1 MEGEFLGVV
10 EGGRYAERGEFEQR
24 AEMED
29 AECLGCGSEEE
40 EQELGTVEW
49 ECVKPREGKG
59 KGFLYIFFV
68 GGMGGFFLLFG

>member
-1 MEGEFLGVV
+1 VEGEFLGVA

-40 EQELGTVEW
+40 EQELGAVEW
-49 ECVKPREGKG
+49 QCIK
-59 KGFLYIFFV
+59 
-68 GGMGGFFLLFG
+68 